1 MPCFILCSKA
11 KIACYSRCFS
21 HQPNG
26 ITSATVDAFSGT
38 PSSGNGKS
46 NSQKVLYNSHLSYK
60 EGRYSLGLSISADG
74 NSKFGPKHKWAYFP
88 GVSARYNIIDEP
100 FMKWSYKVL
109 SMLGLRASWGIT
121 GNAPDKDYLFYNTYN
136 TAAGNYGKGSDREPY
151 ATLDGL
157 KLDDLKWEKTTSY
170 NLGFNL
176 GLFKDL
182 IEVDFDY
189 YHKNT
194 TDLLRGVT
202 IPSMTGYSSI
212 SYANVGRMT
221 NEGWELNLTAKKFI
235 KIGKFSA
242 DFSVN
247 IAQNS
252 NILEEMDESVL
263 QSING
268 TTWNP
273 TLRGTNVNNSN
284 TQANGYPIR
293 VQLGNSLGSIYGYH
307 YKGVYQYSYDYLEN
321 YRRENNLSAAEYE
334 AWINDF
340 LASGKT
346 APVAVGADGK
356 VLMTNAGRPQR
367 MKYAYG
373 TTSEYDFQGGDLI
386 YEDINHDG
394 QINALDVMYLGN
406 SLPKVNGGFNLTLRY
421 GNWTLKGRFNYR
433 FGNKVINL
441 ARMSLEN
448 MYGTNNQS
456 ATVNYRWRK
465 DGDVTPMPRALYNSG
480 WNFQNS
486 DRYVEDG
493 SFVRFQNLQL
503 SYNFPKKLI
512 KPWGIS
518 TLQAYAS
525 MNNLFLWTK
534 YSGTDPEISA
544 TGFYPA
550 RDQAKTPRSKQF
562 TVTLNVGF

>member
-1 MPCFILCSKA
+1 
-11 KIACYSRCFS
+11 
-21 HQPNG
+21 
-26 ITSATVDAFSGT
+26 
-38 PSSGNGKS
+38 
-46 NSQKVLYNSHLSYK
+46 
-60 EGRYSLGLSISADG
+60 
-74 NSKFGPKHKWAYFP
+74 
-88 GVSARYNIIDEP
+88 
-100 FMKWSYKVL
+100 
-109 SMLGLRASWGIT
+109 
-121 GNAPDKDYLFYNTYN
+121 
-136 TAAGNYGKGSDREPY
+136 
-151 ATLDGL
+151 
-157 KLDDLKWEKTTSY
+157 
-170 NLGFNL
+170 
-176 GLFKDL
+176 
-182 IEVDFDY
+182 
-189 YHKNT
+189 
-194 TDLLRGVT
+194 
-202 IPSMTGYSSI
+202 
-212 SYANVGRMT
+212 
-221 NEGWELNLTAKKFI
+221 
-235 KIGKFSA
+235 
-242 DFSVN
+242 
-247 IAQNS
+247 
-252 NILEEMDESVL
+252 
-263 QSING
+263 
-268 TTWNP
+268 
-273 TLRGTNVNNSN
+273 
-284 TQANGYPIR
+284 
-293 VQLGNSLGSIYGYH
+293 
-307 YKGVYQYSYDYLEN
+307 
-321 YRRENNLSAAEYE
+321 
-334 AWINDF
+334 
-340 LASGKT
+340 
-346 APVAVGADGK
+346 
-356 VLMTNAGRPQR
+356 MTNAGRPQR

-448 MYGTNNQS
+448 MYSTNNQS

-465 DGDVTPMPRALYNSG
+465 DGDVTPIPRALYNSG

-512 KPWGIS
+512 KNWGIS

-525 MNNLFLWTK
+525 MNNLFVWTK